1 MSLNI
6 GGSFGLLQAKSLD
19 RHITSN
25 FEVPAGSFGVIMVGT
40 IFIWIVLY
48 DRVLIPLASKL
59 RGKPVRI
66 SPKIRMGIG
75 LFLNFLHLVAAA
87 AFESIRRKKAIQE
100 GYLNDTH
107 AVLKMSALWLAPQ
120 LCLGGISEAFN
131 AIGQNEFYYKEF
143 PRTMSSISAS
153 LCGLAMAAGN
163 LVSSFVFNTIEN
175 VTTRGG
181 KEGWISDNINK
192 GRYDKY
198 YLVIAGVS
206 ALNLLYFL
214 VCSWAYGSTADQV
227 SKVSEENDSKEEDST
242 EFKKVNPLFDDKV
255 SDETSSNGK
264 ELTEIKNGGQV
275 EKVFKI
281 SEENGSKEGELTKE

>member
-1 MSLNI
+1 
-6 GGSFGLLQAKSLD
+6 
-19 RHITSN
+19 
-25 FEVPAGSFGVIMVGT
+25 
-40 IFIWIVLY
+40 
-48 DRVLIPLASKL
+48 
-59 RGKPVRI
+59 
-66 SPKIRMGIG
+66 
-75 LFLNFLHLVAAA
+75 
-87 AFESIRRKKAIQE
+87 
-100 GYLNDTH
+100 
-107 AVLKMSALWLAPQ
+107 VLKMSALWLAPQ

-153 LCGLAMAAGN
+153 LGGLGMAAGN
-163 LVSSFVFNTIEN
+163 LVSSFLFNTIEN
-175 VTTRGG
+175 VTSRGG